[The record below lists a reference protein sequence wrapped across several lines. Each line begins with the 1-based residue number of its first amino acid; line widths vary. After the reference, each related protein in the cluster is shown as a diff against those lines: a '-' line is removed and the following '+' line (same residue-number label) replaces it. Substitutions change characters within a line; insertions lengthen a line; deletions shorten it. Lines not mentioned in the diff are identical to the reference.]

1 MCANRG
7 SGVRCQGSE
16 VQGLRGSKVQRFKGS
31 RVQRFKGSEVQRF
44 KGLGESDEYRI
55 SPRLNNETERFN
67 GVKITNLEPKIIR
80 PKPRKKAWQSFC
92 QQWSVV
98 NGLQSEDMQGR
109 PFGGSLLFFD
119 STFCTSSE
127 SAGLVPHPLDEI
139 ASALCA
145 SQ

>member
-80 PKPRKKAWQSFC
+80 PKPRKKAAFHSEAAFFIC
-92 QQWSVV
+92 SSSHF
-98 NGLQSEDMQGR
+98 LSEDWLSPDGL
-109 PFGGSLLFFD
+109 PAIKP
-119 STFCTSSE
+119 STLISS
-127 SAGLVPHPLDEI
+127 SI
-139 ASALCA
+139 S